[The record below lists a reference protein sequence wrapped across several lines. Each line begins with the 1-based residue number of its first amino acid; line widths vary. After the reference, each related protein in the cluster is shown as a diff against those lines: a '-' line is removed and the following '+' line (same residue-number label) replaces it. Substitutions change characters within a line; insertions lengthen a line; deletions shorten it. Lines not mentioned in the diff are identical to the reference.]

1 MGSSPIFV
9 ITIFIMYSNIFYY
22 EIFNI
27 VILIVV
33 SLGLTTVLLFASYL
47 LSSKKP
53 STEKL
58 SAYECG
64 FDPYEDA
71 RNMFDVRFY
80 LVSLLFLIFDL
91 ETLYFFPWCVSASK
105 ITLDGGLGSFLDF
118 AIELL
123 IGYVYIWKVGVL
135 NWE

>member
-1 MGSSPIFV
+1 
-9 ITIFIMYSNIFYY
+9 MYSNIFYY
-22 EIFNI
+22 EVFNI
-27 VILIVV
+27 SLLITL
-33 SLGLTTVLLFASYL
+33 SLIITIVFLGASVL

-53 STEKL
+53 NTEKL

-80 LVSLLFLIFDL
+80 LVSLIFLVFDL
-91 ETLYFFPWCVSASK
+91 ETLYFFPWCVSANK
-105 ITLDGGLGSFLDF
+105 ITLDGGLASFLDF

>member
-1 MGSSPIFV
+1 
-9 ITIFIMYSNIFYY
+9 MYSNIFYY